1 MERGMRLA
9 DPWVLLLLLVP
20 LGLGAWRWWRHRR
33 LPPSRIAFPSLHYLE
48 AAHTSPR
55 VRLRTLPSVF
65 GALGLGL
72 VTIALA
78 RPQQIGE
85 IQNIHTQSRNIMFVL
100 DISSSMKAP
109 DFQPGN
115 RLTVARGIISEF
127 VRRRRGDLLG
137 LVIFSG
143 RAFLQAPL
151 GPDVDVLGELVN
163 QVQLGTLP
171 DGTAIGTALTLGL
184 SQLKDL
190 PPKASAVIL
199 VTDGANNTGE
209 PGPLAAAE
217 AARALGIKVYA
228 IGLSAVDTMAN
239 KEGYIWRMGRQ
250 ADQLLASDE
259 AILDRLTR
267 RTGGQYFR
275 ATDPDVLRSIMDRI
289 DPLERS
295 DVQIAELHDYREL
308 YPFFLV
314 PGLLL
319 LALQSVL
326 AATWLRSLP

>member
-1 MERGMRLA
+1 MRLA
-9 DPWVLLLLLVP
+9 DPWVLLVLLIPLV
-20 LGLGAWRWWRHRR
+20 LAARHWWHRR
-33 LPPSRIAFPSLHYLE
+33 RPPTQRIAFPTARFLT
-48 AAHTSPR
+48 AAPSSR
-55 VRLRTLPSVF
+55 RLRWRRVPALL
-65 GALGLGL
+65 GALGLAL
-72 VTIALA
+72 VTLALA
-78 RPQQIGE
+78 RPQQVGE
-85 IQNIHTQSRNIMFVL
+85 IQDIHTQSRNIMIVL

-127 VRRRRGDLLG
+127 VRRRKGDLLG

-151 GPDVDVLGELVN
+151 GPDMDVMGQLVD
-163 QVQLGTLP
+163 QVELGTLP

-190 PPKASAVIL
+190 PAKASAVIL

-209 PGPLAAAE
+209 PTPLAAAE
-217 AARALGIKVYA
+217 AARALGIRIYA
-228 IGLSAVDTMAN
+228 IGLSAVDTSTYN
-239 KEGYIWRMGRQ
+239 DGYIWRMGRQ
-250 ADQLLASDE
+250 ADRLMASDE
-259 AILDRLTR
+259 AILKRLTS
-267 RTGGQYFR
+267 RTGGRYFR
-275 ATDPDVLRSIMDRI
+275 ATDAEVLRGIMDGI
-289 DPLERS
+289 DPLERT

-308 YPFFLV
+308 YPFFLI

-319 LALQSVL
+319 LGLQSVL